1 MRSNGVCEP
10 GTSEDL
16 VFLQIVGEIRVSGSH
31 ISGSGVPGS
40 DDAFG
45 GHCGFNPIGLI
56 PSYKPRFSTNHLL
69 VI

>member
-1 MRSNGVCEP
+1 MCEP
-10 GTSEDL
+10 GTSEEL

-45 GHCGFNPIGLI
+45 GQIQLRIHYLP
-56 PSYKPRFSTNHLL
+56 PTTNSARPLRLL
-69 VI
+69 RDDSC